1 MNIRSFLQVCAQI
14 EGNVGVVVYRSSRPT
29 RCLKQVSLRG
39 FQCLRDSCM
48 KFVSLL
54 LSAPAH
60 PSELLDLCAFNYP
73 ACFMSCLFVF
83 FFFQCFFF
91 ALCVCVR
98 VCVCCR
104 LCPSP
109 FSSSDHAADS
119 EKRDFFMLEPSE
131 ESNGCFLAV
140 LGRVVSIR
148 KHTMFTSEPGKS
160 IFSPFRSRYQACLFL
175 PFALSSSVGP
185 G

>member
-1 MNIRSFLQVCAQI
+1 MNILSFLQVCAQI
-14 EGNVGVVVYRSSRPT
+14 EGNVGVVVYRSGRPT
-29 RCLKQVSLRG
+29 RCLKQVCLRG
-39 FQCLRDSCM
+39 FQSLRDSCM

-83 FFFQCFFF
+83 FFFNV
-91 ALCVCVR
+91 ALCVF
-98 VCVCCR
+98 CVCCR
-104 LCPSP
+104 LCPSL
-109 FSSSDHAADS
+109 FSGSDHAADS
-119 EKRDFFMLEPSE
+119 EKMDFFMLEPSE

-148 KHTMFTSEPGKS
+148 KHTMLTAEPGRS
-160 IFSPFRSRYQACLFL
+160 VFSPSAFSSQYHACLFL
-175 PFALSSSVGP
+175 PFALSNSAGP